1 MRIAKPLIFA
11 LAILSPVASY
21 AFASDDSVANNIIKE
36 HQEVVSQYAARENK
50 PVPAIVEYKYGMKLD
65 IAKVV
70 RVSPETRVCKV
81 MPKLMTYEDAKGELN
96 TLQYQVMSGC
106 RGKN

>member
-1 MRIAKPLIFA
+1 MRIAKSFVFA

-21 AFASDDSVANNIIKE
+21 AFASDDSVANTIIKE
-36 HQEVVSQYAARENK
+36 HQEVVGRYAARENK
-50 PVPAIVEYKYGMKLD
+50 PVPAIVEYKYGMNLD

-70 RVSPETRVCKV
+70 RVSPESRGCQV
-81 MPKLMTYEDAKGELN
+81 MPKLMTYEDAQGELN
-96 TLQYQVMSGC
+96 TLQYQAMSGC

>member
-1 MRIAKPLIFA
+1 MRITKPLIFT

-21 AFASDDSVANNIIKE
+21 AFANNDSVANTIIKE
-36 HQEVVSQYAARENK
+36 HQEIVKRYAAKESK
-50 PVPAIVEYKYGMKLD
+50 PVPMVVEYKYGMKLD

-70 RVSPETRVCKV
+70 RVSPEMRVCKV
-81 MPKLMTYEDAKGELN
+81 VPQLMTYEDSQGELN
-96 TLQYQVMSGC
+96 TLQYQILSGC

>member
-1 MRIAKPLIFA
+1 MRIAKSLIFA

-21 AFASDDSVANNIIKE
+21 AFASDDSVANTIIKE
-36 HQEVVSQYAARENK
+36 HQEVVRRYAAKKSK
-50 PVPAIVEYKYGMKLD
+50 PVPTVVEYKYGMKLD

-70 RVSPETRVCKV
+70 RVSPELRACKV
-81 MPKLMTYEDAKGELN
+81 LPQLMTYENSQGELN